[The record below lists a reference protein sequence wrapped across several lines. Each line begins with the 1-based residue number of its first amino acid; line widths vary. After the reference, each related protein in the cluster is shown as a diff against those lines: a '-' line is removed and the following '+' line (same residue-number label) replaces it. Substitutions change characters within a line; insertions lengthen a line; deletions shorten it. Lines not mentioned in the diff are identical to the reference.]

1 MSTRDPDIRDE
12 RLSQLLNFHSLSWTK
27 ANLHTSIPGIVQ
39 EYTAATKRAKVQI
52 ALRLLMTD
60 GETMPRPVILN
71 VPVVHPSGGGWIIHL
86 PLQAD
91 DAVLLVF
98 SERGIQAFK
107 ETFGISDPPRHAFF
121 QERDAVAIPGFGALS
136 ITPVST
142 TGLVAQNE
150 EGTIYLQMEPDGTVN
165 VTTPGAVTVDA
176 GGNATVNSGGSI
188 TLAASSETL
197 VIP

>member
-12 RLSQLLNFHSLSWTK
+12 RLGRWFRESALSWTK

-39 EYTAATKRAKVQI
+39 EYTASTKRAKVQI
-52 ALRLLMTD
+52 AMRLLMTD

-107 ETFGISDPPRHAFF
+107 ETFGISDHPAMPFF
-121 QERDAVAIPGFGALS
+121 K
-136 ITPVST
+136 
-142 TGLVAQNE
+142 
-150 EGTIYLQMEPDGTVN
+150 
-165 VTTPGAVTVDA
+165 
-176 GGNATVNSGGSI
+176 NATR
-188 TLAASSETL
+188 
-197 VIP
+197 